1 MKTGKRGRK
10 RKFQPGMP
18 SHIEQ
23 SAIPTGLYWN
33 NKGAGSWR
41 VAEINLEGKREFVT
55 VAGRSAMLSDLNAI
69 MEQRA
74 GKAARGTVQHVSD
87 AFMESTEWAELSEAT
102 KRDYRIHAKIA
113 CDTVTRAGIFGSF
126 PVGRLNTSFVQKLI
140 ESITAGKL
148 ESKPGA
154 GDGVAP
160 RPSTANHVLRY
171 LRRLF
176 AWGVRMG
183 ECQKNPADGCRQST
197 ERKKNTMPADEAF
210 RRVLHFARV
219 RGARKARTAGSL
231 PPYLAPAMSLAF
243 RLRMRGI
250 ELTRLSEADATDE
263 GIVVKR
269 VKGSRDNV
277 VKWTPTLRA
286 AWDEALAARA
296 RTLSAKA
303 NATRPTPIRPE
314 HRPIFVSADG
324 GRLGKGALDQAM
336 QALMEL
342 AIKDGAITAEDRF
355 SLHGLKHLGIT
366 KTKGNR
372 ADKQQASGHKTAAM
386 MDVYDHELP
395 VVDEAQMD
403 GLDPTIEA
411 ELCTDLCTTKEKGT

>member
-1 MKTGKRGRK
+1 MTTGKRGRK
-10 RKFQPGMP
+10 RKFHP
-18 SHIEQ
+18 HIPPHIDQ
-23 SAIPTGLYWN
+23 SAIPTGMYWN
-33 NKGAGSWR
+33 NKGGGSWR
-41 VAEINLEGKREFVT
+41 VAEISLEGKREFVT
-55 VAGRSAMLSDLNAI
+55 VAGRNAVLSDLHAI

-74 GKAARGTVQHVSD
+74 GKAARGTVQHVCD
-87 AFMESTEWAELSEAT
+87 AFMLSSEWAELSPAT
-102 KRDYRIHAKIA
+102 QRDYRIHGKVA
-113 CDTVTRAGIFGSF
+113 CDYVTRAGAPFGSF
-126 PVGRLNTSFVQKLI
+126 PVDRLNTAAVQKLI
-140 ESITAGKL
+140 EGLTTGKP

-154 GDGVAP
+154 GDGAEP

-176 AWGVRMG
+176 AWAVRMG
-183 ECQKNPADGCRQST
+183 ECKKNPADGCRQST

-250 ELTRLSEADATDE
+250 ELTRLSEADAVEE

-395 VVDEAQMD
+395 VVDEAHMD
-403 GLDPTIEA
+403 GLDSEPAPASDKATESSR
-411 ELCTDLCTTKEKGT
+411 